1 LKPINPEAVMALVPC
16 GTRNVLAKS
25 SDLPKRIVECC
36 QRFVN
41 GKPQKFDVNA
51 AVTASA
57 ASVSTHSN
65 DSSNEVTARIFLN
78 AAKMGVGAE
87 IIYRSK
93 KIKSRIVSTVSSKC
107 LHMRVTYVMFL

>member
-1 LKPINPEAVMALVPC
+1 MALVPC

-41 GKPQKFDVNA
+41 GKPQKIDVNA

-65 DSSNEVTARIFLN
+65 DSSKEVTARIFLN
-78 AAKMGVGAE
+78 AAEMGLAQKLSIDQRRLGTRLRAA
-87 IIYRSK
+87 
-93 KIKSRIVSTVSSKC
+93 
-107 LHMRVTYVMFL
+107 

>member
-1 LKPINPEAVMALVPC
+1 VMALVPC